1 VISAARSKRATH
13 FLEQK
18 VPAELLKPEVLKALN
33 KAVREKGT
41 WQEVFGNDADEY
53 FHAWSVARCIGHV
66 AAAGKAVNP

>member
-33 KAVREKGT
+33 
-41 WQEVFGNDADEY
+41 
-53 FHAWSVARCIGHV
+53 
-66 AAAGKAVNP
+66 